1 MKTALLTSLVLLGS
15 AAGAVADAPGVG
27 VPRPVI
33 RSAEQALDARFSRM
47 WADTPGALVGHTR
60 GVYLND
66 YGAIFTAE
74 ISPVV
79 LVDNPMTAIILPE
92 QKAQVKQK
100 KAARIPELTKAMK
113 EALVETAASLDPVPL
128 DQQIALEVVLLR
140 YDWEDGSGYPAELIV
155 QSTRRKL
162 LDVKRANGTGIDA
175 AVRVTER

>member
-15 AAGAVADAPGVG
+15 AAGAVADAPGV
-27 VPRPVI
+27 PRPVI
-33 RSAEQALDARFSRM
+33 RSAEQALDSRFSRM

-60 GVYLND
+60 GVYIDD

-100 KAARIPELTKAMK
+100 KAARIPELKKALK

-128 DQQIALEVVLLR
+128 DQQVAVEVVLLR
-140 YDWEDGSGYPAELIV
+140 YDWEDGTGYPAELIV

-162 LDVKRANGTGIDA
+162 LEVKRANGAGIDA
-175 AVRVTER
+175 AIKVTER